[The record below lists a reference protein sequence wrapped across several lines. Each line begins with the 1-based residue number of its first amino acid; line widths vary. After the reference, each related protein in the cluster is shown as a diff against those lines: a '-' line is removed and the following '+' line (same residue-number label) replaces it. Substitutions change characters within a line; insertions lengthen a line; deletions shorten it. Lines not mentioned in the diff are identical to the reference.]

1 MKSDLGFFLG
11 LFAALGVSYAGIV
24 LASNAQLGSLAP
36 FYDDNNDSTYPKMSL
51 GVSVRGQLVY
61 RDLGCAACHTQ
72 QVRRPSFGSDQARG
86 WGDRQSVA
94 RDYIYQPYPQLGL
107 HRIGPDLTNVGDR
120 KPNALDADAFYRLL
134 YAGSWGM
141 PSYRFLFKARRIGL
155 EAQPSDDALNLTGA
169 LEPEAG
175 WEVVPTQ
182 RARDLVGYLV
192 NLRTIYDY
200 PEAFPVTA
208 AKPEGAAPGAP
219 APKKVHRP
227 APPGAGGPAAADASG
242 PVPAGAGAPTPA
254 PTGAGGAR

>member
-36 FYDDNNDSTYPKMSL
+36 YYDENSDTAFPKALL
-51 GVSVRGQLVY
+51 GVAFRGQAVY

-72 QVRRPSFGSDQARG
+72 EVRRPGFGSDQARG
-86 WGDRQSVA
+86 WGERQSVA
-94 RDYIYQPYPQLGL
+94 RDYIFQPSPQLGL
-107 HRIGPDLTNVGDR
+107 YRIGPDLTNVGDR
-120 KPNALDADAFYRLL
+120 RVNALDADAFYRQL

-141 PSYRFLFKARRIGL
+141 PSYRFLFEMRHVGL

-192 NLRTIYDY
+192 NLRTAYDY
-200 PEAFPVTA
+200 PEAFPMAA

-219 APKKVHRP
+219 PPKKVHRP
-227 APPGAGGPAAADASG
+227 APPGAE
-242 PVPAGAGAPTPA
+242 AGAPTQV
-254 PTGAGGAR
+254 PTSPGGTK